1 MPTNRN
7 FVHGGPTGRAAQ
19 QHLAL
24 GKREDTIMNSLK
36 KNHPKKVFFKIP
48 DNYAASSDAEKNA
61 FYEMVVAALLEN
73 ADENAKQIPSALLV
87 HSDEYANWIFDKTHP
102 TQGRRFNTARDLFIS
117 LANETGVTVNVCA
130 PRAATRDEL
139 LRVHTAQ
146 YIDEVVNEHIST
158 EWDGDRPDLALLAS
172 LFVGGTLTALDAL
185 LTGKSNLAIHFPGAK
200 HHAQSDHSS
209 GFCIF
214 NDFAIAADIASKDHG
229 KNIIIIDIDAHHG
242 DGVENLTAGN
252 PKVLTFSVHQDGI
265 FPGTGD
271 ESKPG
276 YFYNI
281 PLQAG
286 AGDEDLL
293 DAIEQFIDVIGAR
306 DRIWDWQPDLL
317 FITCGA
323 DGHSEDPL
331 TGLNYSVEGYIAVAK
346 RLKERFPDLPI
357 LLGGAG
363 GYLPDTKT
371 PEIWAKVATVLG
383 ICT

>member
-1 MPTNRN
+1 
-7 FVHGGPTGRAAQ
+7 
-19 QHLAL
+19 
-24 GKREDTIMNSLK
+24 MNQPVYL
-36 KNHPKKVFFKIP
+36 I
-48 DNYAASSDAEKNA
+48 
-61 FYEMVVAALLEN
+61 
-73 ADENAKQIPSALLV
+73 
-87 HSDEYANWIFDKTHP
+87 HSDEYKNWIFDPTHP
-102 TQGRRFNTARDLFIS
+102 TQGRRFNNARDLLIS
-117 LANETGVTVNVCA
+117 SAKKEGINVVEVL
-130 PRAATRDEL
+130 PRTATEAEL
-139 LRVHTAQ
+139 LRVHTPA
-146 YIDEVVNEHIST
+146 YIDEVVNQHIST
-158 EWDGDRPDLALLAS
+158 EWDGQRADLANLAS

-185 LTGKSNLAIHFPGAK
+185 LTNKTKLAIHFPGAK

-242 DGVENLTAGN
+242 DGVENLTAEN

-281 PLQAG
+281 PLEAG
-286 AGDEDLL
+286 AGDKELL

-323 DGHSEDPL
+323 DGHKEDPL
-331 TGLNYSVEGYIAVAK
+331 TSLEYSVDGYVAVAK

-363 GYLPDTKT
+363 GYLPDTRT
-371 PEIWAKVATVLG
+371 PEIWAGVARNL
-383 ICT
+383 IK